1 MLSASVLNGSP
12 SSLMMMYLNDTL
24 SSVAVDVRVHS
35 QSVVISQLQ
44 DPAAVPL
51 VTPMITIPSPSS
63 IFALIRVAVV
73 PLIVP
78 VNAGNTG
85 MSDVPVPEIVCQ
97 SVPSRIL
104 KESSVTFN
112 QAVVI
117 SGFCGSLSEMITLS
131 HLSLQLGNTTTSR
144 SPQVVP
150 PFVEVL
156 S

>member
-1 MLSASVLNGSP
+1 MMLSASVLNGSP

-24 SSVAVDVRVHS
+24 SSDAVDVRVHS
-35 QSVVISQLQ
+35 QSVVTSQLHV
-44 DPAAVPL
+44 PAAVPL

-73 PLIVP
+73 PLIVQ
-78 VNAGNTG
+78 VNVGRIG
-85 MSDVPVPEIVCQ
+85 MSASVPDIVCQ

-104 KESSVTFN
+104 KESSVIFN
-112 QAVVI
+112 RAVVT

-131 HLSLQLGNTTTSR
+131 HLSLQLGNTTVSR

-150 PFVEVL
+150 PLDETL

>member
-1 MLSASVLNGSP
+1 MFSASVLNGSP

-24 SSVAVDVRVHS
+24 SSDAVDVRVHS
-35 QSVVISQLQ
+35 QSVVTSQLQ
-44 DPAAVPL
+44 VPAAVPL
-51 VTPMITIPSPSS
+51 VTPIIRIPSPSS
-63 IFALIRVAVV
+63 TLAFVRVAVV
-73 PLIVP
+73 QLITP
-78 VNAGNTG
+78 VNVGSTG
-85 MSDVPVPEIVCQ
+85 MSDSVPEIVCQ

-104 KESSVTFN
+104 KESSVVFN